1 MNHLIKVSAFLM
13 VLTFLGFSQ
22 IDNIQFKTMVTLD
35 GQSFDIYEFVEQGRY
50 IYLQMMFN
58 G

>member
-1 MNHLIKVSAFLM
+1 MSFTV
-13 VLTFLGFSQ
+13 LGFSQ
-22 IDNIQFKTMVTLD
+22 MDNIDFETMVTLD
-35 GQSFDIYEFVEQGRY
+35 GQSFDIYSFVEQGRY